1 MKYKLAVVVLAMLT
15 VATLRPLPAAPQPS
29 DARIAWEIDI
39 DYKPPQPIMV
49 KIPGRSKPQLFWYIP
64 YTVTNR
70 SGKDR
75 LFVPEIVLYTNTG
88 QVLRA
93 GEGVNTVV
101 YQTIKRLHNNPL
113 LYDMV
118 GITGKLLQ
126 GEDNARDGVAIFRDF
141 DPKGAS
147 FEIFFGGLS
156 GEIALT
162 RLPRP
167 IMVKEIGPGGKQIM
181 VEKDTIT
188 LVKTLK
194 LKYTLGTEARDRPNA
209 KVRLLRKGW
218 VMR

>member
-1 MKYKLAVVVLAMLT
+1 MKYKLGVVVLGMLT
-15 VATLRPLPAAPQPS
+15 VAGLGPLPAAPQPN
-29 DARIAWEIDI
+29 DARVAWEIDI

-49 KIPGRSKPQLFWYIP
+49 ELPGRSKPQLFWYIS
-64 YTVTNR
+64 YAVTNR

-88 QVLRA
+88 QMLRA
-93 GEGVNTVV
+93 GQGVNTIV
-101 YQTIKRLHNNPL
+101 YKTIKKLHNNPL

-118 GITGKLLQ
+118 SITGKLLQ
-126 GEDNARDGVAIFRDF
+126 GEDNAREGVVIFRDF
-141 DPKGAS
+141 DPKAAS

-156 GEIALT
+156 GETAVT
-162 RLPRP
+162 RIPRP
-167 IMVKEIGPGGKQIM
+167 IMVKEIGPGGKQMM
-181 VEKDTIT
+181 VKKDTIT

-194 LKYTLGTEARDRPNA
+194 LQYAVGTEARDRVNA

>member
-1 MKYKLAVVVLAMLT
+1 MKYKLAVVVLGMLV
-15 VATLRPLPAAPQPS
+15 VAGLRPLPAAPQPS

-39 DYKPPQPIMV
+39 DYKNPQPIMV
-49 KIPGRSKPQLFWYIP
+49 KIPGRPKPQLFWYLL

-88 QVLRA
+88 QMLRA
-93 GEGVNTVV
+93 GQGVNTIV
-101 YQTIKRLHNNPL
+101 YKTIKKLHNNPL

-118 GITGKLLQ
+118 SITGKLLQ

-141 DPKGAS
+141 DPKAAS

-156 GEIALT
+156 GEIAVT

-167 IMVKEIGPGGKQIM
+167 IMVKEIGPGGKQMM
-181 VEKDTIT
+181 VEKDRIT

-194 LKYTLGTEARDRPNA
+194 LQYTVGTEAKGRLNA